1 MTRLD
6 WLDQALWPSRT
17 LGELLDTL
25 ASCHGLQTADSAR
38 QPAHDVANPSE
49 DHAIEWLAWAAGKIG
64 VEALPVSATVREL
77 PQVLASGGPAI
88 LHINA
93 HDHQGYLALSGSRS
107 GNPEFLCPNH
117 GRLRVRKSDV
127 ETLLASDLGAK
138 VRPEVE
144 RVLEK
149 ADVRGKRRARV
160 ADAMISE
167 RIAGETIDGIYLLR
181 LPATAEFGK
190 QVWQAGIANRLFSVI
205 VLFFLIYSANLWG
218 WSLIGGATLSGRVD
232 WGWLGAWLLVLFTMV
247 PWRLLAGWNEAIFAL
262 DTGRLVK
269 SRLLAGAFA
278 MPSDTVKRRGVGQ
291 LISQVM
297 ESQALESLA
306 LGGGFSVLVGT
317 IELGFAAWVLHRGV
331 AGSLHL
337 ALLGIFAL
345 LTLFLAMGFHR
356 RIGKWTSKRLDM
368 THYLVEAMVG
378 HRTRLA
384 QERESRRDGFEDG
397 QLFSY
402 LEASRSMDLASIRL
416 ASGLSAGWSIVSLV
430 ACAPAL
436 AQSGNLS
443 STMLAIS
450 LGGIMLGQNA
460 LNGIAGGLASLSRAG
475 FAWRRVAEIF
485 KAGARNSEQAAPAP
499 IPKSAASG
507 AVVLEARNLRY
518 DYDNSGRPVIDG
530 VNLAIARGDRILV
543 EGPSG
548 GGKSTLAG
556 LLTGL
561 RPPSSGLL
569 LLDGLDR
576 PTIGDDW
583 HSRVTAAP
591 QFHENHILSGTLA
604 FNLLMGRHWPASE
617 ADIAEAEQLCE
628 ELGLGSLL
636 RRMPGGIHQ
645 RVGETGWQLS
655 HGERSRIFLARA
667 LLQKADV
674 TILDESF
681 ASLDPATM
689 SQCLNTALQ
698 RSETLVVIAHP

>member
-1 MTRLD
+1 MTRFD
-6 WLDQALWPSRT
+6 WLDQALWPPNA
-17 LGELLDTL
+17 LGELLEAL
-25 ASCHGLQTADSAR
+25 ASSHGLQAADSALH
-38 QPAHDVANPSE
+38 PALDVTNPS
-49 DHAIEWLAWAAGKIG
+49 DGQAAEWLAWAAGRIG
-64 VEALPVSATVREL
+64 IEALPVSATVREL

-88 LHINA
+88 LRINA
-93 HDHQGYLALSGSRS
+93 HDRQGYLALSGSRS
-107 GNPEFLCPNH
+107 GNPQFLCPSH
-117 GRLRVRKSDV
+117 GRLRVQKSAV
-127 ETLLASDLGAK
+127 ETLLASDLDAR

-160 ADAMISE
+160 ADAMITE
-167 RIAGETIDGIYLLR
+167 RIAGETLDGLYLLR
-181 LPATAEFGK
+181 LPATADFGK
-190 QVWQAGIANRLFSVI
+190 QVWQAGIPNRLFRVI
-205 VLFFLIYSANLWG
+205 ALFVLIYSANLWG

-232 WGWLGAWLLVLFTMV
+232 WGWLSAWLLVLFTMV

-278 MPSDTVKRRGVGQ
+278 MPSDAVKRRGVGQ

-317 IELGFAAWVLHRGV
+317 IELGFAAWVLQRGV

-337 ALLGIFAL
+337 ALLAGFAL
-345 LTLFLAMGFHR
+345 LTLALAMGFHR
-356 RIGKWTSKRLDM
+356 RIGKWTGKRLDM

-384 QERESRRDGFEDG
+384 QERESRRDGIEDG
-397 QLFSY
+397 QLVSY
-402 LEASRSMDLASIRL
+402 LEASRGMDRASIRL
-416 ASGLSAGWSIVSLV
+416 ASGMSVAWSIASLV

-436 AQSGNLS
+436 GQSGNIS

-475 FAWRRVAEIF
+475 FAWKRVAEIF
-485 KAGARNSEQAAPAP
+485 RAGARNSEQAAPAP
-499 IPKSAASG
+499 MRRSAASG
-507 AVVLEARNLRY
+507 DAVLEARNLRY
-518 DYDNSGRPVIDG
+518 DYGNSGRPVIDG
-530 VNLAIARGDRILV
+530 ANIAIARGDRILV

-569 LLDGLDR
+569 LLNGLDR

-604 FNLLMGRHWPASE
+604 FNLLMGRRWPASE

-689 SQCLNTALQ
+689 SQCLGTALQ